1 MNILLIGSG
10 GRECAIA
17 KGIKSGNLYCYSN
30 FENPQIKR
38 LCKGYFVYVGF
49 SEEDCLD
56 ICSQNNIESVI
67 IGSESFLVTDIV
79 EKLHK
84 KGIFVLAPDKY
95 MAKIETSKIF
105 ARETIKNANLNFFN
119 PDLIVVKETTTF
131 LKINEFLEKYD
142 NNVVVKPDRPCGGKG
157 VKVYGDHLF
166 SKQDIIDYVYDILK
180 GGQNLIIEEKLVGQE
195 FSLHTLCDGVN
206 FYDMNPVQD
215 FKRKENGNRGPNTGS
230 MGCIA
235 NGKTLNFLKDTV
247 SLQTAQNI
255 NSIILKHLNDNATRP
270 YIGFLYGSFIMTK
283 DLQVKI
289 IEFNARLGDPE
300 AIPLV
305 QNIDFSKLCYQ
316 VKHRLVDKSLFDK
329 DISSITSYIVPKEYA
344 VLNVAPFK
352 INLDNLTE
360 DEMEHVLLANVNQDY
375 VALGSRTLAL
385 YFESY
390 DLKKMTEKMY
400 RLQNKI
406 LENNPDLLH
415 ARTDFLECYEK
426 NDLYTLSGVN
436 VEEGNKVVR
445 EISDIVKTTY
455 NENVLNEIGS
465 FGGCYDIKSV
475 VETYDNPVLVSSID
489 GVGTKSILC
498 LEKLGVKRG
507 LFQLGQ
513 DIVNH
518 CVNDILVQGAK
529 PLYFLDYIAT
539 SNIKSENVVEFV
551 KGVSKAC
558 KEANCVLIGGET
570 AEMPNIYRDS
580 KYDFVGC
587 MVGVVEKSKVISG
600 KSIQKNDVILGL
612 PSSGP
617 HTNGYSLL
625 RKIIEENQDSFSREL
640 IEECCTPHKSY
651 LNDINNILE
660 QNIPINGL
668 CHVTGGGFDDNIQR
682 IIPKSL
688 KVEWYNFQ
696 YSPLFKHIEKI
707 GSVKNMKDIFN
718 CGVGMLIVVD
728 NKYTKT
734 FLDLF
739 ENIKYIGRV
748 I

>member
-1 MNILLIGSG
+1 M
-10 GRECAIA
+10 
-17 KGIKSGNLYCYSN
+17 
-30 FENPQIKR
+30 
-38 LCKGYFVYVGF
+38 
-49 SEEDCLD
+49 
-56 ICSQNNIESVI
+56 
-67 IGSESFLVTDIV
+67 
-79 EKLHK
+79 
-84 KGIFVLAPDKY
+84 
-95 MAKIETSKIF
+95 
-105 ARETIKNANLNFFN
+105 NFFN
-119 PDLIVVKETTTF
+119 PDFLIVKETTTF
-131 LKINEFLEKYD
+131 LRICEFIDSYD

-166 SKQDIIDYVYDILK
+166 CKQDIIDYIYDILK
-180 GGQNLIIEEKLVGQE
+180 SGQNLIIEEKLIGQE

-206 FYDMNPVQD
+206 FYNLNPVQD

-230 MGCIA
+230 MGCVT

-247 SLQTAQNI
+247 NLQTAQNI
-255 NSIILKHLNDNATRP
+255 NSIILKHLNQKAKRP
-270 YIGFLYGSFIMTK
+270 YIGFLYGSFIMTQN
-283 DLQVKI
+283 LQVKI

-305 QNIDFSKLCYQ
+305 RNIDFSTLCHQ
-316 VKHRLVDKSLFDK
+316 VKHRIVDKSLFDK
-329 DISSITSYIVPKEYA
+329 DISSITSYIVPKQYA
-344 VLNVAPFK
+344 VSSVSPFK

-360 DEMEHVLLANVNQDY
+360 QEMEHVLLANVNQDY
-375 VALGSRTLAL
+375 FALGSRTLAL
-385 YFESY
+385 YFENY

-400 RLQNKI
+400 QLQNKI

-415 ARTDFLECYEK
+415 ARNDFLECYEK

-455 NENVLNEIGS
+455 NSNVLNEIGS
-465 FGGCYDIKSV
+465 FGGCYDIKSLI
-475 VETYDNPVLVSSID
+475 ESYDNPVLVSSID

-498 LEKLGVKRG
+498 LEKLGLKRG

-551 KGVSKAC
+551 RGVSKAC
-558 KEANCVLIGGET
+558 KEASCVLIGGET
-570 AEMPNIYRDS
+570 AEMPNIYMTNR
-580 KYDFVGC
+580 YDFVGC

-625 RKIIEENQDSFSREL
+625 RKIIEENEDLFNKDL
-640 IEECCTPHKSY
+640 IEECCRPHKSY
-651 LNDINNILE
+651 LEDINKILE
-660 QNIPINGL
+660 KNIPIKGL
-668 CHVTGGGFDDNIQR
+668 CHVTGGGFDDNIKR
-682 IIPKSL
+682 IIPNGL
-688 KVEWYNFQ
+688 TVEWYNFH
-696 YSPLFKHIEKI
+696 YSPLFKHIQAVGDI
-707 GSVKNMKDIFN
+707 KNMKDIFN

-728 NKYTKT
+728 NKYTKP
-734 FLDLF
+734 LLELF